1 MKKFALAS
9 LAIAAAFVFAQAA
22 SAQSV
27 YNFTFTGVT
36 SGPYV
41 GDTASGSLTVNGG
54 DLIEGLTGTYDSV
67 DYGSSAMVLDAV
79 GSFGSNDNLFNPTGS
94 PSYFDTS
101 GLSFKAGGNDYN
113 LFYIN
118 GTFVESSLNGNGY
131 YTNPQT
137 PVDFSATHVPDGG
150 TTLTLLGLAIA
161 GLAGLRRK
169 LSV

>member
-101 GLSFKAGGNDYN
+101 GLSFKAGGND
-113 LFYIN
+113 